1 MKISVNCPSYRRP
14 KVKTLA
20 YLPFTKVWVSE
31 DEFDDYVKANPGFE
45 KNIIKC
51 PREKQ
56 GNVSRIRNWILDN
69 ELKENDVVVII
80 DDDLEGIYS
89 FEKNPKNNF
98 GYEKKLIDAS
108 VFLLFIEKYTI
119 MTEELGFK
127 MWGVNCN
134 GDAMSYRHYSPFSTL
149 SIVLGPFSAYLSGS
163 EPRYDEKLPLKEDY
177 DMFIQH
183 MSKYR
188 GVLRVNGVHYMA
200 KQSEQAG
207 GCATYR
213 NYERE
218 RQQLIALRKKWGSDI
233 VKVDKSNK
241 GHSKKQ
247 KLFDYNPIIKIPIK
261 GI

>member
-1 MKISVNCPSYRRP
+1 MKISINCPSYRRP
-14 KVKTLA
+14 KVKSFE
-20 YLPFTKVWVSE
+20 YLPYLKVWVSE
-31 DEFDDYVKANPGFE
+31 DEYEDYIKMNPGFE
-45 KNIIKC
+45 ANIVKC

-69 ELKENDVVVII
+69 ELKSNDVVVII
-80 DDDLEGIYS
+80 DDDLDGLFQFY
-89 FEKNPKNNF
+89 KNANSNF
-98 GYEKKLIDAS
+98 GYESKKINANE
-108 VFLLFIEKYTI
+108 FLQFVEKYTTI
-119 MTEELGFK
+119 TKELGYK

-134 GDAMSYRHYSPFSTL
+134 SDAMSYRHYSPFSTL
-149 SIVLGPFSAYLSGS
+149 SIVLGPFSAYLNGS

-188 GVLRVNGVHYMA
+188 GVLRVNSIHYKA

-213 NYERE
+213 NYDRE
-218 RQQLIALRKKWGSDI
+218 RQQFIALKNKWGSDI

-247 KLFDYNPIIKIPIK
+247 KLFDYNPIVRIPIK